1 MDQVRA
7 IAKVLWQQRFWVLS
21 ALGTLVAVT
30 CWYLAAGDLESR
42 FSSRKS
48 AINGQ
53 FSALEALRREA
64 FHPNEEVIQGNLKQT
79 VDQRESV
86 YQVWSDLYEHQ
97 RTEVLYWPKDNV
109 LGDEFIDHM
118 EGRKFRDK
126 ISSDMRGLYRNY
138 IQNRFEALLEI
149 VQARKTTGKGGRS
162 RPGGSRFG
170 GMGGEFGGEFGGG
183 LGGGFPGGRRRSTSG
198 EEEED
203 DYLVEWLDQGAL
215 QSRLSF
221 AKMPTHDQVWIT
233 QEDLWVYETLLHVI
247 AKTNKQ
253 RGATRPDNTAVRE
266 IVTLQVGR
274 PAIGSSQRQGK
285 IYMPPAEGAAGSSGM
300 GLGGGGMGMMGGEGG
315 MMGGEMGMGYGG
327 GEMGM
332 GPRGGD
338 GGMGYGG
345 GMGGGMGGPRGEG
358 SDVLANRYLDP
369 TGQPISGENL
379 SAEFRQLPVHMILM
393 MDQRWLPQVLLEC
406 ANAPLP
412 VEVKWLRINP
422 EKSRSTGGRASSGGR
437 RRSSGQQGQLED
449 PNFATV
455 EIQGVVLIY
464 GEPNKEILNVPGAEE
479 GSREEDNRAEDSNE
493 LAGT

>member
-7 IAKVLWQQRFWVLS
+7 IAKVLWEQRFWVLS
-21 ALGTLVAVT
+21 ALGTLVAVA
-30 CWYLAAGDLESR
+30 CWYLAAGDLQSR

-53 FSALEALRREA
+53 FSSLQALSREP
-64 FHPNEEVIQGNLKQT
+64 FHPNEEVIEGDLKQT
-79 VDQRESV
+79 VEQRESV
-86 YQVWSDLYEHQ
+86 YQVWTDLYEHQ
-97 RTEVLYWPKDNV
+97 RTKVLYWPKDNV
-109 LGDEFIDHM
+109 LDDEFVDHM
-118 EGRKFRDK
+118 ESRRFRDK
-126 ISSDMRGLYRNY
+126 ISSDMRNY
-138 IQNRFEALLEI
+138 IQKRFDGLLEI
-149 VQARKTTGKGGRS
+149 VQARKTAGKGGRS
-162 RPGGSRFG
+162 QPGGSRFG
-170 GMGGEFGGEFGGG
+170 GMEEFGGEFGGG
-183 LGGGFPGGRRRSTSG
+183 IPGGNRRLAAGG
-198 EEEED
+198 EEEEEN
-203 DYLVEWLDQGAL
+203 YLVEWLDQGAL

-247 AKTNKQ
+247 ANTNQQ

-285 IYMPPAEGAAGSSGM
+285 IYMPPTEGDAGSSGM
-300 GLGGGGMGMMGGEGG
+300 GFGGGEMGMGRGGGMGMMEG
-315 MMGGEMGMGYGG
+315 GMGYGG

-332 GPRGGD
+332 GGGGEMGMRG

-345 GMGGGMGGPRGEG
+345 EMGGQSGG
-358 SDVLANRYLDP
+358 SDLLANRYLDP

-379 SAEFRQLPVHMILM
+379 SAEFRQLPIHMVLT

-422 EKSRSTGGRASSGGR
+422 EKSRAGGRASPGGR
-437 RRSSGQQGQLED
+437 RGSSGQQGPVAD
-449 PNFATV
+449 PNLTTI

-464 GEPNKEILNVPGAEE
+464 GEPSKEILNVPGDEE
-479 GSREEDNRAEDSNE
+479 NE
-493 LAGT
+493 VVVSSQ

>member
-7 IAKVLWQQRFWVLS
+7 IAKILWEQRFWVLS
-21 ALGTLVAVT
+21 ALGTLVAVA
-30 CWYLAAGDLESR
+30 CWYLASGDLQSR

-48 AINGQ
+48 AIKGQ
-53 FSALEALRREA
+53 FSSLDTINREP
-64 FHPNEEVIQGNLKQT
+64 FHPNEEVLEGDLKQA
-79 VDQRESV
+79 VEQRESV
-86 YQVWSDLYEHQ
+86 YQVWTDLYEHQ

-109 LGDEFIDHM
+109 LGDEFIEHM

-149 VQARKTTGKGGRS
+149 VQARKMKGKGGRS
-162 RPGGSRFG
+162 QPGGSRFG
-170 GMGGEFGGEFGGG
+170 GGYGMEGEFGGG
-183 LGGGFPGGRRRSTSG
+183 APGGNRRLAAG
-198 EEEED
+198 EEEE

-221 AKMPTHDQVWIT
+221 SKMPTHDEVWIT

-285 IYMPPAEGAAGSSGM
+285 IYMPPTEGAAGSSGM
-300 GLGGGGMGMMGGEGG
+300 GFG
-315 MMGGEMGMGYGG
+315 GGEMGMGYGG
-327 GEMGM
+327 GGEM
-332 GPRGGD
+332 
-338 GGMGYGG
+338 GMGYGG
-345 GMGGGMGGPRGEG
+345 GGEMGMGRGGGMGMEGGMGYGDGMGGGPGGGPGG
-358 SDVLANRYLDP
+358 SGSEVLANRYLDP
-369 TGQPISGENL
+369 EGQPISGENL
-379 SAEFRQLPVHMILM
+379 SAEFRQLPIHMILT

-412 VEVKWLRINP
+412 VEVKWLRVNP
-422 EKSRSTGGRASSGGR
+422 GKSRAGGTSARGRGGSSR
-437 RRSSGQQGQLED
+437 NQGPRED
-449 PNFATV
+449 PSLATI

-464 GEPNKEILNVPGAEE
+464 GEPNKEILDVPGAEE
-479 GSREEDNRAEDSNE
+479 NKVVVSGQ
-493 LAGT
+493 